1 MLSREK
7 KIYCE
12 GSCRVVL
19 LCWGAFLKEQS
30 WDERTELICPILI
43 SQWWQQWLLFSV
55 RVSDCVCMPHLCVFR
70 RACVVCCILL
80 LKLLLHFFRATWNL
94 SRESLLWNILR
105 SMPAFKLIF
114 IAQLKCSNL
123 IQLLRANIHVNWN
136 SQFSLFCG
144 FLASSFAGIQEQTKT
159 IAPLTKIKV
168 KAF

>member
-70 RACVVCCILL
+70 RVCVVCCILL
-80 LKLLLHFFRATWNL
+80 LKLLLHFL
-94 SRESLLWNILR
+94 LR